1 MVDLV
6 MVRDERRL
14 ALVPA
19 TDLDAERLRALPR
32 LWPMQV
38 QTRLSRTSKLNR
50 FWRGIVDKAA
60 AGLDM
65 HPQFLHNEIKFKAGL
80 VEQVF
85 LLPDQRG
92 VVTVKLRS
100 TAFMEMG
107 DDEFS
112 EFVDFGIRCLFRDY
126 LPGIKKPEQR
136 KLIEEWAGRR
146 PKLEEP
152 PRIVLPEGA

>member
-1 MVDLV
+1 MDLV

-19 TDLDAERLRALPR
+19 TDLDADRLRALPR

-38 QTRLSRTSKLNR
+38 QTRLARSNKLNR
-50 FWRGIVDKAA
+50 FWRGIIDKAA
-60 AGLDM
+60 AGLGL
-65 HPQFLHNEIKFKAGL
+65 HPQALHNEIKLRAGL
-80 VEQVF
+80 VEQVM
-85 LLPDQRG
+85 LLHAGRN

-100 TAFMEMG
+100 TAFPEMG

-112 EFVDFGIRCLFRDY
+112 AFVDFGIQCLFRDY
-126 LPGIKKPEQR
+126 LPGIKRPEQR

-152 PRIVLPEGA
+152 PRIILPA